1 MLYLLK
7 STNQVKDLGFHFEK
21 LKRKEAGYPLF
32 SPRND
37 WIKAKKIIYFNSGKL
52 LIENLKAA
60 KINEIDKALVSL
72 NKNNKADPDRRREET
87 EIQLLRW

>member
-1 MLYLLK
+1 M
-7 STNQVKDLGFHFEK
+7 
-21 LKRKEAGYPLF
+21 
-32 SPRND
+32 
-37 WIKAKKIIYFNSGKL
+37 
-52 LIENLKAA
+52 ENLKAA